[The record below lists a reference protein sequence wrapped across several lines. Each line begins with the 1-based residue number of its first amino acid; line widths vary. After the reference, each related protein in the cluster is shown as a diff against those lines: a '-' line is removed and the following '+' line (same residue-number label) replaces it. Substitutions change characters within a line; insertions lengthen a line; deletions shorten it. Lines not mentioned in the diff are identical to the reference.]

1 MFKLLKLYGLWKRVK
16 QWWTSLKAA
25 VASGAPFSWSK
36 KVDELT
42 TIANDALDTQGL
54 PETPKTEALS
64 RREQRQARRQETK
77 KPEYKTW

>member
-25 VASGAPFSWSK
+25 VTSGTPFSWPK

-42 TIANDALDTQGL
+42 TIANDALDIQGL
-54 PETPKTEALS
+54 PETPKTEEPS
-64 RREQRQARRQETK
+64 RRERRARRKDLK
-77 KPEYKTW
+77 KVDYKTW